1 MMKRVL
7 NYVCLVAVLLL
18 AACSEKNEYTRV
30 IPQNASLVGS
40 VQLTSLVEKSG
51 LTSKENQA
59 VLDKLKKNVL
69 QGLPAEQSE
78 QMGSILSD
86 PQESGI
92 DFKKPVYFFVMP
104 DQKTTG
110 AVLCVKSSSKLH
122 ELVETL
128 AEHNICSSVEEMD
141 GASWVESGKNVV
153 AFTDEVLLLVSGAMP
168 AEDLKKQVVTW
179 LGASSDKSYA
189 GTDEFK
195 DMENQKGD
203 VSFISNMDMFPAD
216 LRGMMQMGMPEG
228 AKLDDIKLLTAI
240 HFEKGKVVADVQTI
254 YKNAELKKMA
264 EEKMAVLNKL
274 NTKFMDNYPE
284 NTFLWMAMNGNG
296 SKLYEQ
302 MNQQKVLAQ
311 MLSGFDLKPLFE
323 AVDGM
328 LTFGVS
334 SIADNSMPQISLF
347 AEVKNAD
354 FLPGLVENLK
364 TALPI
369 GRSMRL
375 EQVGKE
381 QYELQ
386 LADGSR
392 YGMGAG
398 PVSICIGVRDKQFYL
413 TNDKLSLNEGVKGKN
428 LTKSVWADEVSG
440 KRFFMVMNMEGARDI
455 ILSQTP
461 RSNRAMVSL
470 FIENF
475 GYMTLDVKDAEHA
488 TLVSATGNDQT
499 NVLKQWVDMALK
511 MAGMAR

>member
-1 MMKRVL
+1 MMKRIW
-7 NYVCLVAVLLL
+7 NYVWLVAVLML
-18 AACSEKNEYTRV
+18 AACSEKNEYARV
-30 IPQNASLVGS
+30 IPQDASLVGS

-128 AEHNICSSVEEMD
+128 AEQNICSPLEETD
-141 GASWVESGKNVV
+141 GASWTESGKNIV
-153 AFTDEVLLLVSGAMP
+153 AFTDEVLLLVSGIMP
-168 AEDLKKQVVTW
+168 VEDLKKQMVTW
-179 LGASSDKSYA
+179 LGASAEKSYA
-189 GTDEFK
+189 GTVEFK
-195 DMENQKGD
+195 DMEAQKGD
-203 VSFISNMDMFPAD
+203 VAFISNMNIFPAD

-254 YKNAELKKMA
+254 YKNAELKKLA

-284 NTFLWMAMNGNG
+284 NTFLWMAMNGSG

-302 MNQQKVLAQ
+302 MNQQKTLAQ
-311 MLSGFDLKPLFE
+311 MLSGLDLKPLFE

-334 SIADNSMPQISLF
+334 TTADNMPQISLF

-354 FLPGLVENLK
+354 FLPGLVEKLK
-364 TALPI
+364 AALPM

-375 EQVGKE
+375 EQIGKE

-386 LADGSR
+386 IADGSR
-392 YGMGAG
+392 FGMGAG
-398 PVSICIGVRDKQFYL
+398 PVSICIGVRDKQLYL
-413 TNDKLSLNEGVKGKN
+413 TNDKLSLNEGVKGN
-428 LTKSVWADEVSG
+428 SLAKSTWAGDVSG

-455 ILSQTP
+455 ILAQTP
-461 RSNRAMVSL
+461 RSNRGMASL

-488 TLVSATGNDQT
+488 TLTSATGNDQT

-511 MAGMAR
+511 MSGMVR